1 MANPSSATA
10 DVCAICL
17 SDLGRGQTLITA
29 ECSHVFH
36 LRCISENVS
45 HGRRDCPLCK
55 ATWRDVPVVEPAG
68 PYADDEPIAEPGVQQ
83 HQAQPA
89 VEAGTTVT
97 LKTHCERPAVPRAAS
112 RDGFAVLVR
121 ATAPGATAEDAE
133 APAPR
138 APLDLVTVLDVSGSM
153 DGNKL
158 DLVKQAMGFVV
169 DNLGPADRLSVVSFS
184 NDAQREIR
192 LTRMSADGKEAAKRA
207 VEALVAGGGTNI
219 RKGLDVAAQVL
230 AARRYTNAVTSVI
243 LLSDGKDNC
252 NNRGVNLM
260 PPSLRGGH
268 GAGAATVHTFG
279 FGTDHDAAAMH
290 AIAEAT
296 RGTFSYIVNHEVV
309 QDSFAQCI
317 GGLLSVAMQAA
328 RLDVACAHPGVRVR
342 EVKSGLYENHVDAD
356 GRAASVQVGDLYADE
371 VRRFLFFVDVPA
383 SDEAAAEEEEVT
395 NKLLTVRC
403 TYTDAATAR
412 VVDVAGEDAVVRRP
426 VELLDGDDQPSVE
439 VERERV
445 RVAAAEDM
453 AAAREAAERGDREGA
468 LHRLRVGHAAVLECA
483 IGYAAYGGD
492 EDDED
497 ECLDE
502 LEQDMDEMQS
512 FMVDEEAYEEE
523 GRARLLSGVRS
534 HQMQRASFQGGKATR
549 KSSFQTKAMKSMV
562 TLSAKSRRKQQPEES
577 SSAPAKRRRKH
588 K

>member
-55 ATWRDVPVVEPAG
+55 VTWRDVPVVEPAG

-121 ATAPGATAEDAE
+121 ATAPGATAEDAD

-230 AARRYTNAVTSVI
+230 AARRYTNAVTS
-243 LLSDGKDNC
+243 
-252 NNRGVNLM
+252 
-260 PPSLRGGH
+260 
-268 GAGAATVHTFG
+268 
-279 FGTDHDAAAMH
+279 
-290 AIAEAT
+290 
-296 RGTFSYIVNHEVV
+296 
-309 QDSFAQCI
+309 
-317 GGLLSVAMQAA
+317 
-328 RLDVACAHPGVRVR
+328 
-342 EVKSGLYENHVDAD
+342 SGLYENHVDAD

-383 SDEAAAEEEEVT
+383 AADATAAAPEEEEVT

-483 IGYAAYGGD
+483 IGCAAYGGD

-562 TLSAKSRRKQQPEES
+562 TKSAKSRRKQQPEES
-577 SSAPAKRRRKH
+577 SSAQPKRKRKH
-588 K
+588 